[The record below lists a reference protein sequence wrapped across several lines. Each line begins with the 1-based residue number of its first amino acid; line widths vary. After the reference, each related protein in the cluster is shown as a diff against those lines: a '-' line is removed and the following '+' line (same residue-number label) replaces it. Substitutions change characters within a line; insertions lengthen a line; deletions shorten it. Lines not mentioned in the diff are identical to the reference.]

1 MRREKRQMRVDENK
15 TKILIVED
23 HPIVQKGL
31 LQLINEE
38 SDLFICGQAEDGP
51 EAMGLIK
58 SLEPDL
64 VTVDL
69 FLKKSNGLDLIKDIK
84 QQFPSLPILVLS
96 MHEESL
102 YAERA
107 LRAGARGYIMK
118 AEAIKNLIG
127 AIRKVLKGQIY
138 VSEKIS
144 AIMIDKLTVGK
155 AKFGASPADCL
166 SDRELEVFLLIGKGY
181 GTSQI
186 AKKLCLSVKTIETY
200 RSHIK
205 EKLNIS
211 NAAGLL
217 RYAIPWVNTQKTG
230 LSE

>member
-1 MRREKRQMRVDENK
+1 MIWEKRQIKVDENK

-38 SDLFICGQAEDGP
+38 SDLIICGQADDGP
-51 EAMGLIK
+51 EAMVLIK
-58 SLEPDL
+58 SLDPDL
-64 VTVDL
+64 VIVDL
-69 FLKKSNGLDLIKDIK
+69 FLKKSNGLDLIKSIK
-84 QQFPSLPILVLS
+84 QQFSSLPILVLS

-118 AEAIKNLIG
+118 AEAIKNLIS
-127 AIRKVLKGQIY
+127 AIRKVLSGQIY
-138 VSEKIS
+138 VSEKMS
-144 AIMIDKLTVGK
+144 AVMIDKLAIGK

-166 SDRELEVFLLIGKGY
+166 SNRELEVFLLIGRGY

-205 EKLNIS
+205 DKLNIS
-211 NAAGLL
+211 DATALL
-217 RYAIPWVNTQKTG
+217 RYAIPWVNTQRAG
-230 LSE
+230 LIE

>member
-1 MRREKRQMRVDENK
+1 MRWEKRQVKVDANK

-38 SDLFICGQAEDGP
+38 SDLVICGQAEDGP

-58 SLEPDL
+58 SLDPAL

-69 FLKKSNGLDLIKDIK
+69 FLKKSNGLDLIKEIK

-118 AEAIKNLIG
+118 AEAIKNLG
-127 AIRKVLKGQIY
+127 NSLFLA
-138 VSEKIS
+138 
-144 AIMIDKLTVGK
+144 GK
-155 AKFGASPADCL
+155 APSSMG
-166 SDRELEVFLLIGKGY
+166 
-181 GTSQI
+181 
-186 AKKLCLSVKTIETY
+186 
-200 RSHIK
+200 
-205 EKLNIS
+205 
-211 NAAGLL
+211 
-217 RYAIPWVNTQKTG
+217 
-230 LSE
+230 